1 MNGYVIQIK
10 IIKMNLSL
18 IAIYKIV
25 IMWYLLYITQ
35 NYICWQNDAKMFPL
49 FALTGW
55 HVISLEI
62 SHIQLNNHHL
72 TKFSSVGFKTWNR
85 GFQNNVL
92 YIFLSNM
99 PEKNTAGYETRKL
112 YLLTMWQW
120 TRHLYVYNKMQI
132 ELNHDS
138 STKLVQN
145 YFSRTAVQKAIL
157 FADIYFHS
165 VAYLLSYRTV
175 PARPITP
182 AVRLICGL
190 ICLM

>member
-25 IMWYLLYITQ
+25 IVWYLLYIIQ
-35 NYICWQNDAKMFPL
+35 NYICWQNDVIMFSL

-62 SHIQLNNHHL
+62 SHIQL
-72 TKFSSVGFKTWNR
+72 TKFSSVGFKTY
-85 GFQNNVL
+85 VL

-99 PEKNTAGYETRKL
+99 PEKNTARYETRKL
-112 YLLTMWQW
+112 CLLTMWQW

-175 PARPITP
+175 PTKPITP